1 MGPEQMNLNLTP
13 VQMAILGGGAAL
25 LGFIWLKKKPGQS
38 LAAAAGTAAVTAV
51 ADAAAGTVVGV
62 GEVFGIPATNMT
74 ECERAKAEGRTWD
87 ASFACPAGDF
97 VSFWW
102 NK

>member
-13 VQMAILGGGAAL
+13 VQMVALGGGLAL
-25 LGFIWLKKKPGQS
+25 LGFVWLKKKPGQS
-38 LAAAAGTAAVTAV
+38 LAAAAGTAAVTAA
-51 ADAAAGTVVGV
+51 ADVAAGTVVGV

-97 VSFWW
+97 ISFWW